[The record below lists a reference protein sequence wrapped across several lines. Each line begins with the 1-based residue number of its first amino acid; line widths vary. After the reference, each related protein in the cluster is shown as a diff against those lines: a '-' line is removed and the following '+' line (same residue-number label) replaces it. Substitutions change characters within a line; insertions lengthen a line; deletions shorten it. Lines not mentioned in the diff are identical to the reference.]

1 MVSNQ
6 GCLLAGNLAVR
17 LENLTYQSYS
27 RNKYYTVNKYIKC
40 KLLSGYPN
48 VMMTNN

>member
-27 RNKYYTVNKYIKC
+27 HNKIIQQINISHVNY
-40 KLLSGYPN
+40 
-48 VMMTNN
+48 